1 METQPSGER
10 GSLSELPFP
19 RFLPVSFEVHGEFF
33 LVFLESSG
41 WEPVPDLGL
50 CTIHDLRPAQPTTY
64 QLIQDPLHS
73 DVFQNQIHQIKK
85 KNKKLNYK
93 NTKKK

>member
-50 CTIHDLRPAQPTTY
+50 CTIDAKRGSIHDLRPAQPTTY
-64 QLIQDPLHS
+64 RLIQDPLHS

-85 KNKKLNYK
+85 KIK
-93 NTKKK
+93 N